1 MKKLILLNLA
11 FVLVLLMSN
20 LSNAAKVVLEAA
32 YPTASDV
39 PDGSY
44 SFIVSGLAVETGD
57 IAQFMTTTL
66 LNQSAGDYTAV
77 ISVCNDAGC
86 NDKST
91 SYTIPDVPN
100 VDAITLT
107 ITVSK
112 D

>member
-1 MKKLILLNLA
+1 MKTLILLRLGL
-11 FVLVLLMSN
+11 VSVLLISS
-20 LSNAAKVVLEAA
+20 LANAATVVLEAA

-39 PDGSY
+39 PAGNY

-66 LNQSAGDYTAV
+66 LNQDAGDYTAV
-77 ISVCNDAGC
+77 ISVCNEFGC

>member
-1 MKKLILLNLA
+1 MKTLILLRLGL
-11 FVLVLLMSN
+11 VSVLLISS
-20 LSNAAKVVLEAA
+20 LANAATVVLEAA

-39 PDGSY
+39 PAGNY

-91 SYTIPDVPN
+91 SYTIPDIPG
-100 VDAITLT
+100 VDDITLT